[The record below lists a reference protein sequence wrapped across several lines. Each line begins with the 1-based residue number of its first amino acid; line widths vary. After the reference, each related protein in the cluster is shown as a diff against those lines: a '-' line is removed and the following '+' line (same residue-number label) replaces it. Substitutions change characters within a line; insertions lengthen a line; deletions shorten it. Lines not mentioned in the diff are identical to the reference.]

1 MKKNYEMNK
10 VFALVLVFIPFLG
23 MTQQKLSA
31 QDAVMRAL
39 ENNFQMQIAKKQLEI
54 AEKNNTWSEAGAFPT
69 VDLQAT
75 IGNSIIDNTN
85 NPFTFTPGLLYAR
98 QTTPAITTSWNL
110 FAGFSVRISKHRLEL
125 LEEQTKGNAVVILE
139 TTAQD
144 VLKAYFQAVLQAK
157 RLETLETLYQFS
169 KRQLN
174 YENFRKEY
182 GQSNSLSLLSFQN
195 QLLTDSINV
204 IQQRMNYE
212 NTVRNMMILMNV
224 DTDEIISK
232 RFPVL
237 SDSLNQLF
245 DSFDLNQILNDLK
258 ANNQNLKNQYINLSL
273 QEKATSLQRS
283 FLYPVVSLQLGASP
297 NIGNFRSITDNNLNA
312 ETQQIT
318 YFGNISLRYSLF
330 NNWKTNRAVAV
341 SKIQEEITTLSIR
354 DLENQLTNTAIN
366 LHEMW
371 LVRQQLINIASQNV
385 EFAKKALELGS
396 SRYELGTINSIELST
411 LQNNY
416 LSAELNYLDNLY
428 QRMELYLEL
437 YRLSGKLGLTYQ
449 SGN

>member
-10 VFALVLVFIPFLG
+10 VFAIALLFIPILG
-23 MTQQKLSA
+23 ITQQKLSA

-54 AEKNNTWSEAGAFPT
+54 AEKNNSWSEAGAFPT

-98 QTTPAITTSWNL
+98 QTTPAITASWNL

-125 LEEQTKGNAVVILE
+125 LEDQTKGNALVILE

-169 KRQLN
+169 KRQLE
-174 YENFRKEY
+174 YENTRKEY

-212 NTVRNMMILMNV
+212 NTLRNMMILMNV
-224 DTDEIISK
+224 DTDEIINK

-245 DSFDLNQILNDLK
+245 EAFELNQILNDLK

-283 FLYPVVSLQLGASP
+283 FLYPVVNLQLGASP

-341 SKIQEEITTLSIR
+341 SKIQEEITSLSIR
-354 DLENQLTNTAIN
+354 DLENQLTNTAVN
-366 LHEMW
+366 LYEMW
-371 LVRQQLINIASQNV
+371 QIRQQLINIASQNV
-385 EFAKKALELGS
+385 EFAKKALELGV

-428 QRMELYLEL
+428 QRTELYLEI
-437 YRLSGKLGLTYQ
+437 YRLTGKLGLTYQ